1 MTTNQKVAGS
11 SLTSGTAQELTADR
25 LYEVYLAL
33 LGSRLITLTGTLTGT
48 EYHRITPHHS
58 TTLYISGV
66 ARRIPPHHTPVI
78 GLRIRRSQVR
88 VLPSAPAEIPA
99 KCSKTKAPGRV
110 AGAFGSSR

>member
-33 LGSRLITLTGTLTGT
+33 LGSRLITLTGT

-88 VLPSAPAEIPA
+88 VLPSALRKMAGLQDKREA
-99 KCSKTKAPGRV
+99 KK
-110 AGAFGSSR
+110 